1 MIASVATRDLSRAKN
16 RAEKLAIGEVAQLA
30 CAASG
35 TTQALN
41 RILTENAE

>member
-1 MIASVATRDLSRAKN
+1 MIASAATRDLSQAKN

-30 CAASG
+30 CAACG

-41 RILTENAE
+41 RILTEDAK